1 MTQLEDVL
9 PRDFD
14 VDGFRAE
21 LLGWWAVRRR
31 SFPWRDTRDP
41 YALLVAEV
49 LLHRTRAEQV
59 APLYRHLLQAYSTID
74 DLAAAA
80 PADLHQLLKSAGL
93 RWRVDLLHDMAQQL
107 VTRFGSVVPSSA
119 EELQSLPGVGGY
131 ISAAV
136 RSFAFGIADV
146 VLDTNTVRIVGR
158 VFMIPVT
165 DASRRS
171 KRFRGVLE
179 ALLSPSHPREFNF
192 ALLDLAALICTA
204 RTPRCHI
211 CPVSDYC
218 VYGRQQLTGCGP
230 CPS

>member
-1 MTQLEDVL
+1 MMQPEGILASG
-9 PRDFD
+9 FD
-14 VDGFRAE
+14 VDGFRAK
-21 LLGWWAVRRR
+21 LLEWWAVRRR

-59 APLYRHLLQAYSTID
+59 APLYLRLLQAYSSID
-74 DLAAAA
+74 ELASAA

-93 RWRVDLLHDMAQQL
+93 RWRVDLLHNMAKQL
-107 VTRFGSVVPSSA
+107 VARFGSVVPSSA
-119 EELQSLPGVGGY
+119 EELQSLPGVGHY

-158 VFMIPVT
+158 LFLIPVT

-179 ALLSPSHPREFNF
+179 ALLDPLHPREFNL
-192 ALLDLAALICTA
+192 ALLDHAALICTA
-204 RTPRCHI
+204 RKPKCEI
-211 CPVSDYC
+211 CPVSDHC
-218 VYGRQQLTGCGP
+218 LYGRQQLT
-230 CPS
+230 